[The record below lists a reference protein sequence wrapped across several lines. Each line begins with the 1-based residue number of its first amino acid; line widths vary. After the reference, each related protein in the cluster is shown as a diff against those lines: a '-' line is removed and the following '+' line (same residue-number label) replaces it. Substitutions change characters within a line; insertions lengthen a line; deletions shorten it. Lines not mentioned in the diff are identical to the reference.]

1 MLLNLDEMAAP
12 SPSHP
17 YPAPPSLEPCG
28 AVWYLAP
35 RPHLPRGTLLL
46 LAHLHRLRLRLGVAK
61 PVIQSIFSKLAP
73 RLAVL
78 VPFST
83 GDQAL

>member
-1 MLLNLDEMAAP
+1 MLLNMDESAAP

-17 YPAPPSLEPCG
+17 YPGPPSQELCG

-35 RPHLPRGTLLL
+35 RPHLPRGTFLL

-61 PVIQSIFSKLAP
+61 SVVQSILSKLAP

-78 VPFST
+78 VPFAT